1 MGPRPRPGQLRE
13 ANNLLEILWQLTLRK
28 QESPQSSEDG
38 PADRDARR
46 GPSVRG
52 GCRMWWRHQTAWTS
66 GEGAASCTLVLYL
79 GTTNASHKP
88 VEQSW
93 SWASRTHQC
102 GAGPSGTVPAHL
114 EPVGAQSAH
123 QRGRTRRMSLGNAGG
138 ARDIES
144 RNSSPRGR
152 PPAWTC
158 TAVMHVGLR
167 A

>member
-13 ANNLLEILWQLTLRK
+13 ANNLLEILWQHTLRK
-28 QESPQSSEDG
+28 QESLQSSEDG

-46 GPSVRG
+46 GPSARG
-52 GCRMWWRHQTAWTS
+52 GSRMWWRHQTAWTS

-102 GAGPSGTVPAHL
+102 GAGLSHWYGPSPFGAGGCPINAPAGKKQ
-114 EPVGAQSAH
+114 ENVTW
-123 QRGRTRRMSLGNAGG
+123 QRG
-138 ARDIES
+138 
-144 RNSSPRGR
+144 GR
-152 PPAWTC
+152 WR
-158 TAVMHVGLR
+158 H
-167 A
+167 